1 MNFKLVISDPKS
13 KKAYQK
19 EMDQKQTGLIGK
31 KIGDK
36 ISGNPLGLTGY
47 EVEIMGGSDRQGF
60 PMRSDVE
67 GIVRKKVLLSLPPGF
82 HPKLRGQRKR
92 KSVRGNT
99 ISQEIS
105 QINVKVVTYGKEN
118 LDKLL
123 GAKPK
128 PKEAKKEEVKP
139 EAKAEEKKEEKVK
152 EPKREEAKPD
162 EKTKEEDKPKKKEE
176 KSKEEKPAEEKM
188 GVKDL
193 EKVEKE
199 AKGKE
204 AKEEKGKKKSGSDLK

>member
-19 EMDQKQTGLIGK
+19 EIDQKQTGLIGK

-36 ISGNPLGLTGY
+36 VSGNSLGFAGY
-47 EVEIMGGSDRQGF
+47 ELEVTGGSDRQGF

-67 GIVRKKVLLSLPPGF
+67 GIARKRVLLALPPGF

-99 ISQEIS
+99 ISSDTS
-105 QINVKVVTYGKEN
+105 QVNVKVTTYGKDS

-128 PKEAKKEEVKP
+128 PKEEKEGAKP
-139 EAKAEEKKEEKVK
+139 EAKAEEVKKAEEKKPEKPKEESKEERKEARPEEKKEEVKKEEK
-152 EPKREEAKPD
+152 KP
-162 EKTKEEDKPKKKEE
+162 EE
-176 KSKEEKPAEEKM
+176 KPKEEKPAEEKM
-188 GVKDL
+188 GIKDL
-193 EKVEKE
+193 EKAER
-199 AKGKE
+199 E
-204 AKEEKGKKKSGSDLK
+204 AKEKKK

>member
-19 EMDQKQTGLIGK
+19 EIDQKQTGIIGK

-36 ISGNPLGLTGY
+36 VSGNSLGLAGY
-47 EVEIMGGSDRQGF
+47 ELEITGGSDRQGF
-60 PMRSDVE
+60 PMRRDVE
-67 GIVRKKVLLSLPPGF
+67 GLARKGVLLSMPPGF

-99 ISQEIS
+99 ISSEIS
-105 QINVKVVTYGKEN
+105 QVNVKVTTYGKDS

-128 PKEAKKEEVKP
+128 PKEEKKEAKP
-139 EAKAEEKKEEKVK
+139 EAKAEEKPKEVEEKKPEEPKKSEKKEEIKAEEKEPKEKPEKEEK
-152 EPKREEAKPD
+152 KP
-162 EKTKEEDKPKKKEE
+162 
-176 KSKEEKPAEEKM
+176 EEKPVEEKM
-188 GVKDL
+188 GIKDL
-193 EKVEKE
+193 EKAES
-199 AKGKE
+199 E
-204 AKEEKGKKKSGSDLK
+204 AKEKGKDKKK

>member
-36 ISGNPLGLTGY
+36 VSGNPLGLTGY

-67 GIVRKKVLLSLPPGF
+67 GIVRKRVLLSLPPGF

-128 PKEAKKEEVKP
+128 PKEAKKEEAKEAKP
-139 EAKAEEKKEEKVK
+139 ESKAEEKKEAK
-152 EPKREEAKPD
+152 EPEKEEAKPE
-162 EKTKEEDKPKKKEE
+162 EKAKEEEKPKKKEE
-176 KSKEEKPAEEKM
+176 KPKEEKSVEEKM

-193 EKVEKE
+193 EKAEKE
-199 AKGKE
+199 TKEKE
-204 AKEEKGKKKSGSDLK
+204 AKEEKGKKK

>member
-36 ISGNPLGLTGY
+36 VSGNLLGLTGY

-118 LDKLL
+118 LDKVL

-128 PKEAKKEEVKP
+128 PKEVKKEEAKEEEP
-139 EAKAEEKKEEKVK
+139 EAKAEEKKEVKEPKKEEAKPGEKVK
-152 EPKREEAKPD
+152 E
-162 EKTKEEDKPKKKEE
+162 KEKPKKKEE
-176 KSKEEKPAEEKM
+176 RSEKEKPAEEKM

-193 EKVEKE
+193 EKAEKE
-199 AKGKE
+199 AK
-204 AKEEKGKKKSGSDLK
+204 EKGKEKKK

>member
-1 MNFKLVISDPKS
+1 MYIELGVSFTNFKLVISDPKS

-19 EMDQKQTGLIGK
+19 EIDQKQTGLIGK

-36 ISGNPLGLTGY
+36 VSGNSLGLAGY
-47 EVEIMGGSDRQGF
+47 ELEVTGGSDRQGF

-67 GIVRKKVLLSLPPGF
+67 GIARKRVLLALPPGF

-99 ISQEIS
+99 ISSEMS
-105 QINVKVVTYGKEN
+105 QVNVKVTTYGKDS

-123 GAKPK
+123 GAKPE
-128 PKEAKKEEVKP
+128 PKKVEEKKP
-139 EAKAEEKKEEKVK
+139 EEPKKPEKKEEIKAEGK
-152 EPKREEAKPD
+152 
-162 EKTKEEDKPKKKEE
+162 KPKGRPEKEE
-176 KSKEEKPAEEKM
+176 KKPEEKPVEEKM

-193 EKVEKE
+193 EKAESE
-199 AKGKE
+199 AKGKG
-204 AKEEKGKKKSGSDLK
+204 KDKKK

>member
-36 ISGNPLGLTGY
+36 VSGNPLGLAGY

-128 PKEAKKEEVKP
+128 PKEVKKEEVKGAKP

-152 EPKREEAKPD
+152 EPKKEEAKPE
-162 EKTKEEDKPKKKEE
+162 EKVKEEEKPKKKEE
-176 KSKEEKPAEEKM
+176 KPKEEKPAEEKM

-193 EKVEKE
+193 EKAEKE
-199 AKGKE
+199 AK
-204 AKEEKGKKKSGSDLK
+204 EKGKEKKK